1 MAMIYWHLALAFARR
16 WPHRT
21 AGAGRFLPSVS
32 GLGLRAETETSR
44 TPPLF
49 FFCFLCAYAYLAS
62 LLSVER
68 TAARGRRG
76 EGTFHRH
83 RHRHSHRRQRST
95 HLKRKKK
102 KKKKRHSR
110 SSTSALKQHAPQSP
124 VRSCVV
130 SPKTKTQP
138 HRSQPRVRIRIRKKS
153 HQRPPE
159 TRSHATRGVLSV
171 CLSASLSRSLSLSL
185 VMCSFL

>member
-102 KKKKRHSR
+102 KEKKKALPILNLSAQATRPSIPCALLCRLPKNKNNGQTFAPPLSITFPELFHFTP
-110 SSTSALKQHAPQSP
+110 SSSP
-124 VRSCVV
+124 FLFLFFQNYTIVISVRYVRS
-130 SPKTKTQP
+130 K
-138 HRSQPRVRIRIRKKS
+138 
-153 HQRPPE
+153 
-159 TRSHATRGVLSV
+159 
-171 CLSASLSRSLSLSL
+171 
-185 VMCSFL
+185 